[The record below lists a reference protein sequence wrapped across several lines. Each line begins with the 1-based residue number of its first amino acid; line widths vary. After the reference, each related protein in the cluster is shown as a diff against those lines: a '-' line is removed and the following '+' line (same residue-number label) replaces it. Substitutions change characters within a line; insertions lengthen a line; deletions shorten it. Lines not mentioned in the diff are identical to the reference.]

1 MEKTNQRKAKAE
13 EFTKKR
19 IILKQQTDNLKE
31 IRKRTKL
38 EPVMS
43 EQEKPVFENIE
54 QLCQAVNGLGFA
66 FLDPSKCQ
74 VEIPSV
80 IIVNQKATMTI
91 TLKNKNNNPV
101 TNSSEVINVLIENAR
116 EHEVIQVRAI
126 NEVGSGRYEASFTAS
141 ACGYYMISIIVDG
154 HHISGSPYK

>member
-1 MEKTNQRKAKAE
+1 MEKTNERKVKAE
-13 EFTKKR
+13 EFIKKR
-19 IILKQQTDNLKE
+19 IILKQQADNLKE

-38 EPVMS
+38 EPVMN
-43 EQEKPVFENIE
+43 EQIKPVFENIE

-66 FLDPSKCQ
+66 FLDPRKCQ
-74 VEIPSV
+74 VVIPSV
-80 IIVNQKATMTI
+80 IVNQKATMTI

-126 NEVGSGRYEASFTAS
+126 NEVGSGTYEASFTAS

>member
-1 MEKTNQRKAKAE
+1 MEKTKERKVKVE

-38 EPVMS
+38 ESVMS

-91 TLKNKNNNPV
+91 TLRNKNNNPV

-116 EHEVIQVRAI
+116 ERKAIQVRAI
-126 NEVGSGRYEASFTAS
+126 KEVGSGRYEASFTANR
-141 ACGYYMISIIVDG
+141 CGYYMISIIVDR